1 VTRKATE
8 PRNVDLLL
16 RLTEREAAIIDAV
29 VALDRRHSRQDVVM
43 ESVSRTMEQ
52 ALKDELVRAQ
62 LELHAQRDAKQE
74 GKVIRIQRPSAG

>member
-1 VTRKATE
+1 
-8 PRNVDLLL
+8 
-16 RLTEREAAIIDAV
+16 
-29 VALDRRHSRQDVVM
+29 
-43 ESVSRTMEQ
+43 MEQ